1 MKRGKTIQVFLTD
14 GTPRGIKVADI
25 TSNIEQALFIPRSQ
39 LQEAYTRKEASQPA
53 LYFLFGEL
61 DGNLKPAVYIGQ
73 STKGLDRIKGHNR
86 DEQKDFWNYA
96 VLITSKTNSY
106 TQTHITY
113 LEEMA
118 ISFARESNR
127 YLVTNK
133 DQPKKVAVPET
144 LEADLLDSFD
154 AIKVLL
160 STLGFTLFESIK
172 LQKRARKLYYCNGN
186 GVSATGEYLEDGFVV
201 HKDSQAKLH
210 LVNSAT
216 FTSSRQKLIDSGILK
231 EKDGILI
238 FEEDYLFSSPSSAG
252 GQVLGRN
259 TNGWDK
265 WKTKDGKSLDEIE
278 RK

>member
-154 AIKVLL
+154 TIKVLL

-210 LVNSAT
+210 LANSAT

>member
-39 LQEAYTRKEASQPA
+39 LQEAYTRKESSRPV
-53 LYFLFGEL
+53 LYFLFGEVE
-61 DGNLKPAVYIGQ
+61 GSIKPAVYIGQ
-73 STKGLDRIKGHNR
+73 STKGLERIKGHNR

-96 VLITSKTNSY
+96 VLITSKTDSY

-118 ISFARESNR
+118 ISYARESNR

-154 AIKVLL
+154 TVKILL

-172 LQKRARKLYYCNGN
+172 QQKKASKIYYCSGN

-201 HKDSQAKLH
+201 HKGSQAKLQ

-216 FTSSRQKLIDSGILK
+216 FTSSRQKLIDSGILVEK
-231 EKDGILI
+231 EGVLV

-252 GQVLGRN
+252 SQVLGRN

-265 WKTKDGKSLDEIE
+265 WKTKDGKTLDEAE

>member
-39 LQEAYTRKEASQPA
+39 LQEAYNRKEASRPA

-61 DGNLKPAVYIGQ
+61 DGSLKPAVYIGQ

-86 DEQKDFWNYA
+86 DEQKDFWNYS
-96 VLITSKTNSY
+96 VLVTSKTNSY

-118 ISFARESNR
+118 ISVARESNR
-127 YLVTNK
+127 YYVTNK

-154 AIKVLL
+154 TIKVLL
-160 STLGFTLFESIK
+160 STLGFTLFDSIK
-172 LQKRARKLYYCNGN
+172 QTKKTAKLYYCKGN
-186 GVSATGEYLEDGFVV
+186 GVTATGEYLEDGFVV
-201 HKDSQAKLH
+201 HKGSQAKLD
-210 LVNSAT
+210 LVKSAS
-216 FTSSRQKLIDSGILK
+216 FVSRREKLLNSGILK
-231 EKDGILI
+231 EKNGVLEFD
-238 FEEDYLFSSPSSAG
+238 EDYLFSSPSSAG
-252 GQVLGRN
+252 SQVLGRN

-265 WKTKDGKSLDEIE
+265 WKTKDGKTLDEVE

>member
-39 LQEAYTRKEASQPA
+39 LKDANNRKESKSPT

-61 DGNLKPAVYIGQ
+61 EGNVKPAVYIGQ
-73 STKGLDRIKGHNR
+73 STKGLDRVKEHSR

-96 VLITSKTNSY
+96 VLITSKTDSY
-106 TQTHITY
+106 TPTHISY

-127 YLVTNK
+127 YYVTNK
-133 DQPKKVAVPET
+133 DQPKKIAVPET

-154 AIKVLL
+154 TIKILL

-172 LQKRARKLYYCNGN
+172 PSRKSSKLYYCKGN
-186 GVSATGEYLEDGFVV
+186 GLIASGEYLEDGFVV
-201 HKDSQAKLH
+201 HKGSQAKLK
-210 LVNSAT
+210 LVSSAT
-216 FTSSRQKLIDSGILK
+216 FGSSRKKLVDSGILI
-231 EKDGILI
+231 ENDGILI

-252 GQVLGRN
+252 SQVLGRN
-259 TNGWDK
+259 TNGWDQ
-265 WKTKDGKSLDEIE
+265 WKTKEGKTLNESI

>member
-39 LQEAYTRKEASQPA
+39 LQEAYSRPESSRPA
-53 LYFLFGEL
+53 IYFLFGEI
-61 DGNLKPAVYIGQ
+61 DGSIKPAVYIGQ

-96 VLITSKTNSY
+96 ILITSKTNSY

-127 YLVTNK
+127 YAVTNK
-133 DQPKKVAVPET
+133 DQPRKIAVPET

-154 AIKVLL
+154 TIKILL
-160 STLGFTLFESIK
+160 STLGFTLFETIK
-172 LQKRARKLYYCNGN
+172 QASETKLYYCSGN
-186 GVSATGEYLEDGFVV
+186 GVKATGEYLEDGFVV
-201 HKDSQAKLH
+201 HKGSQAKLT
-210 LVNSAT
+210 LVKSAS
-216 FTSSRQKLIDSGILK
+216 FGSSRQKLIDSGILK
-231 EKDGILI
+231 ERDGILI

-252 GQVLGRN
+252 SQVLGRN
-259 TNGWDK
+259 TNGWGK

-278 RK
+278 RS

>member
-39 LQEAYTRKEASQPA
+39 LQEAYTRKESSRPA
-53 LYFLFGEL
+53 LYFLFGEV
-61 DGNLKPAVYIGQ
+61 DGSIKPAVYIGQ

-86 DEQKDFWNYA
+86 DEQKDFWNYS
-96 VLITSKTNSY
+96 VLITSKTDSY

-118 ISFARESNR
+118 ISYAREANR

-154 AIKVLL
+154 TVKILL

-172 LQKRARKLYYCNGN
+172 QQKKASKLYYCSGN

-201 HKDSQAKLH
+201 HKGSQAKLQ

-216 FTSSRQKLIDSGILK
+216 FISSRQKLLDSGILVEK
-231 EKDGILI
+231 EGVLV

-252 GQVLGRN
+252 SQVLGRN

-265 WKTKDGKSLDEIE
+265 WKTKDGKTLDEAE